1 MVEGRT
7 VDSELLPLVTFSL
20 VVVVIALV
28 ILLFIERERKKPLT
42 EEAVRR
48 GRDEAR
54 LPSPFSASRTVTTD
68 MFDEARDRLRIL
80 DLEREI
86 LGYAVRRL
94 YEATAEGKITADE
107 RDKLSLKYK
116 QDLARIKEE
125 IARGESIVALN
136 ELERMQQDFLNLFS
150 ERFGELNKRIEE
162 LRTISGF
169 ARPEPPE
176 VSGKAEPAG
185 LKELEDLSEEEP
197 EEEEEEIE
205 EPSEAPAEKEA
216 ASRRK
221 RASRPRPP
229 AEPEKSEAEMKVE
242 RIVAE
247 VEKVLERLGQMEVEE

>member
-1 MVEGRT
+1 M
-7 VDSELLPLVTFSL
+7 DSELLPLVTFSL

-28 ILLFIERERKKPLT
+28 ILLFMERERKKPLT

-48 GRDEAR
+48 GRDEAGFR
-54 LPSPFSASRTVTTD
+54 SAFSTGRTVTAD
-68 MFDEARDRLRIL
+68 MFEEAKDRLRIL

-94 YEATAEGKITADE
+94 YEATAEGKITAEE
-107 RDKLSLKYK
+107 RDRLSLKYK

-150 ERFGELNKRIEE
+150 ERFGELNKRIED

-176 VSGKAEPAG
+176 VTGRTEPAG
-185 LKELEDLSEEEP
+185 LRELEDLSEEEP
-197 EEEEEEIE
+197 EEEEEEAE
-205 EPSEAPAEKEA
+205 EEKEELSKARAEKEA
-216 ASRRK
+216 PSRK
-221 RASRPRPP
+221 KKESKPRPP
-229 AEPEKSEAEMKVE
+229 PEPEKSEAEKKVE

>member
-1 MVEGRT
+1 

-197 EEEEEEIE
+197 EEEEIE

-247 VEKVLERLGQMEVEE
+247 VEKVLERLGEMEVEE